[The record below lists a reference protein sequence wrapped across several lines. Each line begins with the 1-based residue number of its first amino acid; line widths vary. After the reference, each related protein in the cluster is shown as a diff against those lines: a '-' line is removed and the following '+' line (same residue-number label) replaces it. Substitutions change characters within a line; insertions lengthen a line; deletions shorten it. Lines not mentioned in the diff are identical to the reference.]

1 MILNLLWVGMLDG
14 IKLIHNELYQLKCQI
29 THILLSEIILKSK
42 CSSSLQKMHILYIN
56 TCKYLHTRDRFNFSV
71 VESKL
76 KLLLQIKKYS
86 VLSVIIIQGFSP
98 GQCEGLAAKKTTP
111 KKKTHEWDFDG
122 DKCASKNDHA
132 QYCCVCIE
140 SMLAAWVDSVSS
152 IFITN
157 RIDAGSWCIPAF
169 THKIKVACML
179 LCNTEPKQAG
189 KCIFEFI
196 KILCKL
202 WSCILRQCRIHI

>member
-14 IKLIHNELYQLKCQI
+14 IELIHNELYQLKCQI
-29 THILLSEIILKSK
+29 THIPLSEIILKSK

-111 KKKTHEWDFDG
+111 KKK
-122 DKCASKNDHA
+122 
-132 QYCCVCIE
+132 
-140 SMLAAWVDSVSS
+140 
-152 IFITN
+152 
-157 RIDAGSWCIPAF
+157 
-169 THKIKVACML
+169 
-179 LCNTEPKQAG
+179 NT
-189 KCIFEFI
+189 
-196 KILCKL
+196 
-202 WSCILRQCRIHI
+202 